1 CARGPGCTDTN
12 CSPPNGLDSW

>member
-1 CARGPGCTDTN
+1 CARGPGCTDTK